1 MPSFSKTVKAL
12 GKVTACITI
21 GAVAVPLVVP
31 GLCGLAALRFRQCFS
46 KKNSEEFYRTHRG
59 LDTANEVC
67 TFMSI
72 APLWPTMYCT
82 LEIGGIP

>member
-1 MPSFSKTVKAL
+1 MPSFINTAKAL

-31 GLCGLAALRFRQCFS
+31 GLCGLATLRIRRFFS
-46 KKNSEEFYRTHRG
+46 KKKSEQFYIAHRG

>member
-12 GKVTACITI
+12 CEVTACITI

-31 GLCGLAALRFRQCFS
+31 GLCGLATLRIRRFFS
-46 KKNSEEFYRTHRG
+46 KKKSEQFFEVHPG
-59 LDTANEVC
+59 LNIAYDVC

-82 LEIGGIP
+82 LEVGGIP